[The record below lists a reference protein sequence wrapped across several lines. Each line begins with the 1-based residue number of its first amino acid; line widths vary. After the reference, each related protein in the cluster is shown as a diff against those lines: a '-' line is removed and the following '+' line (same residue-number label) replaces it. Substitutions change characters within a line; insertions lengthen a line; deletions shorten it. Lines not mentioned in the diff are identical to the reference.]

1 MRAYTHSPR
10 VPCLAA
16 QLRLTPDQIEAKKA
30 LETAVEDV
38 KEELSLEEDASKKE
52 VLDVELKER
61 EAKLEQLM
69 DSFEVP
75 DVPLLLRRQQC

>member
-1 MRAYTHSPR
+1 MLVSTAQEVPR
-10 VPCLAA
+10 FAA

-30 LETAVEDV
+30 LETAVEEV
-38 KEELSLEEDASKKE
+38 KEELSLEEDISKKE
-52 VLDVELKER
+52 ALDVELKER

-75 DVPLLLRRQQC
+75 DVTSQLDR